1 MNRINKL
8 LKTYQSSYVPGE
20 KRSQKYNNTKR
31 TENKLRQRLNILDQ
45 LINELPET
53 SKINK
58 DQKTLCRN
66 LIITFNTDFKYLH
79 RQAKDDTIILA
90 FIFYQKKLEK
100 PGLILQDYKICTKHE
115 LTTPIFLNICCRI
128 ANYYMVTSPINIRL
142 TTSYDHELLIKNG
155 GQ

>member
-1 MNRINKL
+1 MTRINKL

-20 KRSQKYNNTKR
+20 KRSTQYNNNKR
-31 TENKLRQRLNILDQ
+31 TENKLKERLNTLDQ

-66 LIITFNTDFKYLH
+66 LIITFNQDFKYLH

-100 PGLILQDYKICTKHE
+100 PGLTLQDYKICAEHE
-115 LTTPIFLNICCRI
+115 LTNPKFLNICCRI
-128 ANYYMVTSPINIRL
+128 ANYYMVTSPINIRQ
-142 TTSYDHELLIKNG
+142 TTRYDHEILIKNG